1 MDWNMC
7 VKQDCNNAG
16 GLSHLIIQNSS
27 AALREQAIAQLML
40 ELKKGEDSV
49 HEESDWI
56 SEEDMLAEFGTVE

>member
-1 MDWNMC
+1 MT
-7 VKQDCNNAG
+7 
-16 GLSHLIIQNSS
+16 QNSS

-56 SEEDMLAEFGTVE
+56 SEEEMSAIMKA